1 MSNPI
6 NSNPDYNAQHLQM
19 GGSDDQEAGGILSRF
34 SRKKKQDDNSTNKST
49 DNANLSNSS
58 NAAAPAAASA
68 SAPANNAA
76 TPANNAA
83 ASASANNVVSEV
95 NATSVTNK
103 WTKDNFVLIDS
114 EKTTWRQFDSKPFE
128 FVKILQNK
136 KFNQASGFDVV
147 VVKDFLENGFYL
159 KLTNVKGD
167 DYQASIFKCI
177 QPKKGMFNAPKCV
190 DEKGTTIKVP
200 KPHKK
205 LSYHVIPQW
214 FADNFQLWQVTD
226 PIDANVFQDVIS
238 KIANGETSQNSNSN
252 SNSNSDNSNNA
263 DGNNIGNTISKS
275 VDNAVNVA
283 DFAAKKGQEAFEKS
297 LTSVSDIA
305 KKSQQALG
313 NAASGAFNI
322 GKNLLSNSISSNAR
336 KPITEHMDNLK
347 KVVENKSVPT
357 LLTDVTKG
365 IKYPMKFDDV
375 IPTIPEELE
384 DITNKTIPEVSKMSA
399 YKIYDSTT
407 NLLIAHILYSID
419 KLIDLVA
426 LYTLGYKNLS
436 SVNKDEIVQN
446 LEQKRILFL
455 KLSND
460 PNARKI
466 IQDLSLAVAEVLKT
480 VINASAK
487 PVGKAVDK
495 IVEALSRGYDRIS
508 MRVMNSLKNTIR
520 IVPGIGD
527 AYIIIENILNIG
539 KLTTDAGLAIS
550 KTANASSAGIAE
562 SIEEITPQIKGQ
574 LNFLKQTANEFE
586 ALRQKISKDTAGKIK
601 SATMP
606 KLPDV
611 NLNMP
616 VIENE
621 AEKIK
626 RGIKS
631 TGDKISTNIDNA
643 RESFY
648 GKKKGGARRKKPLR
662 KNSSRKLMKKY
673 KKRSRKSNTL
683 KRRKT
688 KN

>member
-19 GGSDDQEAGGILSRF
+19 GGSDGQDAGGILSRF
-34 SRKKKQDDNSTNKST
+34 SRKKKQDDNSTNKT
-49 DNANLSNSS
+49 PDNNANLSNSS
-58 NAAAPAAASA
+58 NAAANNTGANNAAAPA
-68 SAPANNAA
+68 NNGAAPANNAVGE
-76 TPANNAA
+76 T
-83 ASASANNVVSEV
+83 
-95 NATSVTNK
+95 NATSITNK
-103 WTKDNFVLIDS
+103 WTKDNFVLVNS

-147 VVKDFLENGFYL
+147 LVKDFVENGFYL

-177 QPKKGMFNAPKCV
+177 KPKKGMFNAPKCV

-200 KPHKK
+200 KPYKK

-238 KIANGETSQNSNSN
+238 KIANGETSQNSNA
-252 SNSNSDNSNNA
+252 NSNSDNSNNT
-263 DGNNIGNTISKS
+263 DGSNMGNTISKG
-275 VDNAVNVA
+275 VNNAVNVA

-357 LLTDVTKG
+357 LLTDVTNG

-436 SVNKDEIVQN
+436 SVNKNEIVKN
-446 LEQKRILFL
+446 LEQKRVLFL

-466 IQDLSLAVAEVLKT
+466 IQDLSLAVSEVLKT

-527 AYIIIENILNIG
+527 AYIIIENIL
-539 KLTTDAGLAIS
+539 S
-550 KTANASSAGIAE
+550 
-562 SIEEITPQIKGQ
+562 
-574 LNFLKQTANEFE
+574 FF
-586 ALRQKISKDTAGKIK
+586 
-601 SATMP
+601 
-606 KLPDV
+606 V
-611 NLNMP
+611 N
-616 VIENE
+616 
-621 AEKIK
+621 
-626 RGIKS
+626 
-631 TGDKISTNIDNA
+631 
-643 RESFY
+643 
-648 GKKKGGARRKKPLR
+648 
-662 KNSSRKLMKKY
+662 
-673 KKRSRKSNTL
+673 NT
-683 KRRKT
+683 
-688 KN
+688 